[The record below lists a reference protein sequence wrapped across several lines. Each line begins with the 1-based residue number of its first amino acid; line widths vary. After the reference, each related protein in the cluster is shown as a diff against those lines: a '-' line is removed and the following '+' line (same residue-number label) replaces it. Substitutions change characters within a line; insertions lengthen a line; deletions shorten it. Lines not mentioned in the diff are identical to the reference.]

1 MHFKVG
7 QAFLILAFI
16 CTEAMAAEDPIRIG
30 LIEALSGPMA
40 VQGEYVSHHLHAAVD
55 ELNAAG
61 GVLGGRKFEAVDF
74 DSKLSP
80 HEGLIALKNGLD
92 KGIVYYT
99 QGLGS
104 SVGIAISEAIAKHNA
119 RNPQRPALF
128 LNYGALDPALTNEK
142 CHFWHFRFD
151 PNTDM
156 RVAALTA
163 YLAGQP
169 RIKKVYL
176 FNQDYAWGHSVSR
189 AARAMITARRPDIE
203 IVGDDLHPLAKIKDF
218 APYVTKINASGA
230 DAVVTGNWGTD
241 LTLLIKASEES
252 GLRAQ
257 FYLLGTGLKGVP
269 TAIGKAGENRLRIVM
284 PFVRD
289 AADLRHPAFA
299 DAFKKNY
306 GEDWSFQSVR
316 SIVRMLAA
324 AMEKAKS
331 ADPLPVAR
339 ALEGM
344 RMQGDNGEM
353 WMRAEDHQLFV
364 PLYVATLARA
374 GSKGVVHDWENTGF
388 GFRAD
393 ARIEARDFTLPT
405 TCRMSRP

>member
-1 MHFKVG
+1 KSSPQESVLLLKQVTDSG
-7 QAFLILAFI
+7 
-16 CTEAMAAEDPIRIG
+16 IRYLTQG
-30 LIEALSGPMA
+30 AGSNVAHALS
-40 VQGEYVSHHLHAAVD
+40 
-55 ELNAAG
+55 
-61 GVLGGRKFEAVDF
+61 EAV
-74 DSKLSP
+74 
-80 HEGLIALKNGLD
+80 
-92 KGIVYYT
+92 
-99 QGLGS
+99 
-104 SVGIAISEAIAKHNA
+104 AKHNS
-119 RNPQRPALF
+119 RNPDASVLYMNFAAQ
-128 LNYGALDPALTNEK
+128 DPALTNEK
-142 CHFWHFRFD
+142 CNFWHFRFD
-151 PNTDM
+151 ANVDMKLEVITDYIA
-156 RVAALTA
+156 RHKD
-163 YLAGQP
+163 
-169 RIKKVYL
+169 IKRVYL
-176 FNQDYAWGHSVSR
+176 FNQDYAFGQAISK
-189 AARAMITARRPDIE
+189 AAREMLARKRPDIE

-299 DAFKKNY
+299 DAFKKKY

>member
-16 CTEAMAAEDPIRIG
+16 STEAMAAEDPIRIG

-176 FNQDYAWGHSVSR
+176 FNQDYA
-189 AARAMITARRPDIE
+189 
-203 IVGDDLHPLAKIKDF
+203 
-218 APYVTKINASGA
+218 
-230 DAVVTGNWGTD
+230 
-241 LTLLIKASEES
+241 
-252 GLRAQ
+252 
-257 FYLLGTGLKGVP
+257 
-269 TAIGKAGENRLRIVM
+269 
-284 PFVRD
+284 
-289 AADLRHPAFA
+289 
-299 DAFKKNY
+299 
-306 GEDWSFQSVR
+306 
-316 SIVRMLAA
+316 
-324 AMEKAKS
+324 
-331 ADPLPVAR
+331 
-339 ALEGM
+339 
-344 RMQGDNGEM
+344 
-353 WMRAEDHQLFV
+353 
-364 PLYVATLARA
+364 
-374 GSKGVVHDWENTGF
+374 
-388 GFRAD
+388 
-393 ARIEARDFTLPT
+393 
-405 TCRMSRP
+405 